1 MNIPAADKKNQENLK
16 KVKSG
21 GKIKFQFVPLKGQK
35 GFALLG
41 DGHSQENL
49 DVMVPKN
56 RPVTGS
62 IEVLREPLVGKGEL
76 KVTGVAGDRLAFDEA
91 MGRISKKKVFYV

>member
-1 MNIPAADKKNQENLK
+1 MNMAAADKKNQENLK

-21 GKIKFQFVPLKGQK
+21 KTIKYKFVPLKGHR

-56 RPVTGS
+56 KPITGE

-76 KVTGVAGDRLAFDEA
+76 KVTGLTSEKAEFDDA
-91 MGRISKKKVFYV
+91 MKRITKKKVFYV

>member
-1 MNIPAADKKNQENLK
+1 MNMAAADKKNQENLK

-21 GKIKFQFVPLKGQK
+21 KTIKYQFVPLQGHR

-56 RPVTGS
+56 RPVTGN

-76 KVTGVAGDRLAFDEA
+76 KVTGLKADQAEFDDA
-91 MGRISKKKVFYV
+91 MKRITKKKVFYA